1 MQPKKLSTN
10 NFNSKDLWQNYYKII
25 PPPTPTKRKWVWRW
39 GDWRLYITHHCALK
53 QKEKHQPRHR
63 NEMAELKS
71 KLVMQRGQV
80 CELCGKPIERY
91 CKTQIHH
98 IIPWNRYP
106 EGELDDRN
114 LMVLCSECHAEVHAN
129 PILNAGLICQAAT
142 KIGVDVK
149 KYFNYKYNYD

>member
-1 MQPKKLSTN
+1 MAEL
-10 NFNSKDLWQNYYKII
+10 LQNHT
-25 PPPTPTKRKWVWRW
+25 PPTPTKRKWVWRW

-63 NEMAELKS
+63 NKLAELKS

-80 CELCGKPIERY
+80 CELCGKPIEKY

-98 IIPWNRYP
+98 IIPWKRYP
-106 EGELDDRN
+106 EGELDERN
-114 LMVLCSECHAEVHAN
+114 MMVLCSECHAEVHAN
-129 PILNAGLICQAAT
+129 PILNAGLIYQTAT

-149 KYFNYKYNYD
+149 KYFDYKMQL

>member
-1 MQPKKLSTN
+1 MQEITN
-10 NFNSKDLWQNYYKII
+10 CY
-25 PPPTPTKRKWVWRW
+25 PPQTTPTKKKWVWRW
-39 GDWRLYITHHCALK
+39 GEWRLYITHHCALK

-80 CELCGKPIERY
+80 CELCGKPIEKY

-129 PILNAGLICQAAT
+129 PILNAGLIYQTAT

-149 KYFNYKYNYD
+149 KYFNYK

>member
-1 MQPKKLSTN
+1 MAEFL
-10 NFNSKDLWQNYYKII
+10 QNH
-25 PPPTPTKRKWVWRW
+25 PLPTPTKKKWVWRW
-39 GDWRLYITHHCALK
+39 GEWRLYITHHCALK

-63 NEMAELKS
+63 NKMAELKS

-80 CELCGKPIERY
+80 CELCGKPIEKY

-98 IIPWNRYP
+98 IIPWSRYP

-114 LMVLCSECHAEVHAN
+114 MMVLCSECHAEVHAN
-129 PILNAGLICQAAT
+129 PILNASLIRQTAT

-149 KYFNYKYNYD
+149 KYFDYKCNYD

>member
-1 MQPKKLSTN
+1 MTKQYST
-10 NFNSKDLWQNYYKII
+10 
-25 PPPTPTKRKWVWRW
+25 PPTPTKKKWVWRW
-39 GDWRLYITHHCALK
+39 GNWRLYITHHCALK

-91 CKTQIHH
+91 WKTQIHH

-129 PILNAGLICQAAT
+129 PILNAGLIYQAAT

-149 KYFNYKYNYD
+149 KFFDYKCIYD